1 MCQNIVKVL
10 RSKGLA
16 AEDLEGI
23 RHLTLHCSS
32 KHQGQF
38 TFWIQCFQISA
49 PIASPARPL
58 GIKPHGH
65 LAQLVPVLSL

>member
-1 MCQNIVKVL
+1 MCQNIVKIL

-38 TFWIQCFQISA
+38 TSGSDVSKFLLQ
-49 PIASPARPL
+49 
-58 GIKPHGH
+58 
-65 LAQLVPVLSL
+65 